1 MPDWKSLVRERIAPL
16 RLEAAGEADLTEE
29 LAQHLEDHYRELC
42 SGGASEEEAYQN
54 ALSELNDIYPLRAE
68 LERSQRM
75 AKLDAVP
82 VGDVRRAN
90 FIEDL
95 WRDLR
100 YALRTVRKSPIFVLF
115 VVVTLALGIGA
126 NSTVFTVINT
136 LILTPLPV
144 PDTSMS

>member
-16 RLEAAGEADLTEE
+16 RLEAAGETDLTEE
-29 LAQHLEDHYRELC
+29 LAQHLEDHYRELR

-54 ALSELNDIYPLRAE
+54 AISELNDVYPLRAE

-75 AKLDAVP
+75 AKHDAVP

-115 VVVTLALGIGA
+115 VVADPGPGDWSEQHGLHSDQYTDPQSAAGRG
-126 NSTVFTVINT
+126 
-136 LILTPLPV
+136 
-144 PDTSMS
+144 TSMS